1 MLICIINGCKRLSNK
16 LEKNSPQEAACLRE
30 AQHYDVAELLHHIFD
45 GDAFDGVIAFS
56 DFAVEEV
63 FNAKGDSSDRREL
76 RSSSSREETLFRV
89 DNDKADSQAWY
100 FNYGADPQPCCPS
113 EYKDCSVLC
122 VEISYPYLEHGG
134 SFFNQAINVS
144 MLSNVSET
152 ATVRAI
158 SNPFFYIILKNNNFF
173 IIIIVQKKNK
183 KNNNCFCFDPPIQ
196 VSGFQTI
203 CFQLYGIVLF
213 RRVDSHYLVM
223 LRQKTSAGFVL
234 VDDLKIPN
242 KIKVIGMRRRSLIL
256 FARAATHTRFVYCL
270 C

>member
-1 MLICIINGCKRLSNK
+1 MLICIINGCKRLSKK
-16 LEKNSPQEAACLRE
+16 LEKNSPQEAACLRK

-45 GDAFDGVIAFS
+45 GDVFDGVIAFS

-158 SNPFFYIILKNNNFF
+158 SNPFFILFLRIIILLLLLLFKKK
-173 IIIIVQKKNK
+173 IKKIIIV
-183 KNNNCFCFDPPIQ
+183 
-196 VSGFQTI
+196 
-203 CFQLYGIVLF
+203 
-213 RRVDSHYLVM
+213 
-223 LRQKTSAGFVL
+223 FVL
-234 VDDLKIPN
+234 I
-242 KIKVIGMRRRSLIL
+242 
-256 FARAATHTRFVYCL
+256 HRFR
-270 C
+270 